1 MRMTDPDFRPEIP
14 PEIPYPFLP
23 REEPPRRTSPV
34 MVPLVEMP
42 SSDPARSLLDRRT
55 LMVSGRLD
63 HQRATDLCAELM
75 ALDGRSGDD
84 ITLILNSSG
93 GPLGELTA
101 ILDVFDLMRAPVD
114 VTCVGAATGTAA
126 VLLACATGE
135 RWAGRHARISLR
147 VDRESPGSGTADD
160 VARLAAER
168 SEMLRRIADRLARV
182 TDRPA
187 SAFLDE
193 LESGASRDADAA
205 RAFGLVDGVIERG

>member
-1 MRMTDPDFRPEIP
+1 MSMNDPNLP

-42 SSDPARSLLDRRT
+42 SSDPAKSLLERRT
-55 LMVSGRLD
+55 IMVSGRLV
-63 HQRATDLCAELM
+63 HEKATELCAELM
-75 ALDGRSGDD
+75 ALDGRSGDHV
-84 ITLILNSSG
+84 TLILNSGG
-93 GPLGELTA
+93 GPVDALTA
-101 ILDVFDLMRAPVD
+101 ILDVVDLMRAPVD

-147 VDRESPGSGTADD
+147 VEREPSGSGTADE
-160 VARLAAER
+160 VALRAAER
-168 SEMLRRIADRLARV
+168 SATLHRIADRLAGV
-182 TDRPA
+182 TDQPA
-187 SAFLDE
+187 AALLDE

-205 RAFGLVDGVIERG
+205 RAYGLVDGVIERG

>member
-1 MRMTDPDFRPEIP
+1 MSMIDPDFPPEIP

-23 REEPPRRTSPV
+23 REEPPQRTSPV
-34 MVPLVEMP
+34 MVPLVDMP

-55 LMVSGRLD
+55 IMVSGGLD
-63 HQRATDLCAELM
+63 HQKSTDLCAELM

-84 ITLILNSSG
+84 ITVILNSSG
-93 GPLGELTA
+93 GPLGELMA

-147 VDRESPGSGTADD
+147 VDRDSPGPGTADE
-160 VARLAAER
+160 VARLASER
-168 SEMLRRIADRLARV
+168 AEMLHRIADRLASV
-182 TDRPA
+182 TAQPPGA
-187 SAFLDE
+187 LLDE

-205 RAFGLVDGVIERG
+205 RSFGLVDGVIDRD